1 MKILI
6 NRENSISLTTV
17 FIYFTLFLLTLS
29 FQLPAGYTE
38 DIIVVKT
45 RSIPNGEQILEG
57 FKNICDSSIN
67 IKEYDMQG
75 KLKEGKRII
84 KRIKES
90 IKLKQ
95 PKVVL
100 TIGGPATKLIKESIK
115 EIPVLF
121 SMVVN
126 PQKKGFTG
134 NNISGITSDV
144 PIKLQLEKL
153 KEIVPG
159 MKSIGVIYD
168 PKNTDNIIEE
178 AKLATHDVGLKFVVY
193 KVSSQKEVPRAL
205 RSIIEE
211 VNALL
216 IITDST
222 VVSKNSFKYLITTT
236 LENKIPTMVYTDY
249 LVKAGFLVSL
259 TPDYFS
265 IGEQA
270 GYVVCNLQE
279 SESNKQLSIISP
291 QKTNLTINLKT
302 AKRLG
307 LNISQNILATAKV
320 YK

>member
-6 NRENSISLTTV
+6 NRKNSISLTTV
-17 FIYFTLFLLTLS
+17 FIFFTLFLLTLS

-45 RSIPNGEQILEG
+45 RSIPSGEQILDG
-57 FKNICDSSIN
+57 FKSICGSSIS

-75 KLKEGKRII
+75 KLKKGKRII
-84 KRIKES
+84 KEIKES
-90 IKLKQ
+90 IKLKP
-95 PKVVL
+95 PKMVL
-100 TIGGPATKLIKESIK
+100 TIGGPATKLAQEALT
-115 EIPVLF
+115 EIPILF

-126 PQKKGFTG
+126 PQKKGFSG

-153 KEIVPG
+153 KAIVPG
-159 MKSIGVIYD
+159 VKSIGVIYN
-168 PKNTDNIIEE
+168 PKNTDNIIQEVE
-178 AKLATHDVGLKFVVY
+178 QAASNMGFELVLY
-193 KVSSQKEVPRAL
+193 KVSSEKKVPLAIRN
-205 RSIIEE
+205 IIKE

-216 IITDST
+216 IITDRT
-222 VVSKNSFKYLITTT
+222 VVNKNSFKYIVTTT

-249 LVKAGFLVSL
+249 LVKAGLLVSL

-270 GYVVCNLQE
+270 GNVVCNLQK
-279 SESNKQLSIISP
+279 SESNKQLSVISP
-291 QKTNLTINLKT
+291 QKINLTINLKT

-307 LNISQNILATAKV
+307 LNISQNILASAKI